1 VAPAARHAIR
11 HSPSRRA
18 GQHARHAARLRD
30 FVLRS
35 YVVVC
40 AAVIGVATVTL
51 TVAVRDSLVTSGVED
66 RAAAA
71 EEVVAAPPAALAPRV
86 TTVEENA
93 KPGTPD
99 WAISN
104 EPSAW
109 DKIRGFTDRV
119 SAQRGDDV
127 GLFVSTGAES
137 YRVEAYRMGYYAGV
151 GARRVWSSDELPGS
165 TQPFARNDAATGM
178 YDAPWARSTSITVTD
193 DWTPGIYMLKLVSS
207 DGGSSFVPLTI
218 RDDDSH
224 AAILVQSSVTTWQAY
239 NAWGGANLYTGPKFL
254 TSTRSRVVSFDRP
267 YDGTGSGEYFGREDL
282 LVTQIEA
289 MGLDVSYTT
298 DVDTHAHPELLLNH
312 KVFISGAHDEYWS
325 KEMRDGVE
333 AARDAGVNLIFLGA
347 NASFRR
353 IRLEPSE
360 LGPNRHEVNYRVASE
375 DPLNNVD
382 PVRVTTSWRDAPNP
396 RPESAMIGNLYECN
410 PVSADMVIGEASSW
424 VFSGT
429 GLKNG
434 DKLAKLVGNE
444 YDRVTPERP
453 TPANIEVLAHSPV
466 VCRGVKSFS
475 DATYYTASSG
485 AGVFATGTFQIEA
498 HLGPPCADDQIH
510 GVDCQVRKLMTNVL
524 VTFGNGPA
532 GVEHPS
538 KNNLDHFGIHRGYVN
553 PTPH

>member
-1 VAPAARHAIR
+1 
-11 HSPSRRA
+11 
-18 GQHARHAARLRD
+18 
-30 FVLRS
+30 
-35 YVVVC
+35 
-40 AAVIGVATVTL
+40 
-51 TVAVRDSLVTSGVED
+51 
-66 RAAAA
+66 
-71 EEVVAAPPAALAPRV
+71 
-86 TTVEENA
+86 
-93 KPGTPD
+93 
-99 WAISN
+99 
-104 EPSAW
+104 
-109 DKIRGFTDRV
+109 
-119 SAQRGDDV
+119 
-127 GLFVSTGAES
+127 
-137 YRVEAYRMGYYAGV
+137 
-151 GARRVWSSDELPGS
+151 
-165 TQPFARNDAATGM
+165 
-178 YDAPWARSTSITVTD
+178 
-193 DWTPGIYMLKLVSS
+193 
-207 DGGSSFVPLTI
+207 
-218 RDDDSH
+218 
-224 AAILVQSSVTTWQAY
+224 
-239 NAWGGANLYTGPKFL
+239 
-254 TSTRSRVVSFDRP
+254 
-267 YDGTGSGEYFGREDL
+267 

-360 LGPNRHEVNYRVASE
+360 LGPNRREVNYRVASE

-524 VTFGNGPA
+524 VTFSNGPA
-532 GVEHPS
+532 GIEHPS